1 MSSKVGQGAYAKAF
15 VSHLVAREPYR
26 LRDLAVRMRDTGGP
40 VEAMDA
46 SLASL
51 GPLWE
56 WFVAYVLSDCPGVP
70 DDVRLS
76 RWPRLDDDSAKA
88 RAVRRRAAAAEGLEH
103 YLRLV
108 LQCWEPPAE
117 WTVLVGNNGPFDLA
131 RHEPGITRPQG
142 SIIPTGFLL
151 GLAQA
156 IPENTRGARGPE
168 ELLRQV
174 VIIRLNRQELPVEE
188 ALPSVLAPYLTM
200 DLPPMPEIAQIATLA
215 RLEAELEAE
224 LAAAAATAPPPEP
237 RVGSEEVLARGPGIG
252 LEEPWLL
259 APLPAQTVAAG
270 LTAAGFTS
278 QGTERVLPADLL
290 VDGGEVHHRDQAAV
304 ITTLVHDGELR
315 ALHLEPVND
324 VPSLWDPMHASL
336 ADLARALG
344 AHLGLEDDLD

>member
-1 MSSKVGQGAYAKAF
+1 MSPKVSQRAYTKAF

-56 WFVAYVLSDCPGVP
+56 WFVEYVLADCPGVP
-70 DDVRLS
+70 EDVRLS
-76 RWPRLDDDSAKA
+76 RWPRAGDESAEV
-88 RAVRRRAAAAEGLEH
+88 RVERRRASAAEGLEH

-108 LQCWEPPAE
+108 LLRWQAPAE
-117 WTVLVGNNGPFDLA
+117 WTVVVTSNGPFDLA
-131 RHEPGITRPQG
+131 YLEPAITRPQG
-142 SIIPTGFLL
+142 ALAPTGFLFVM
-151 GLAQA
+151 AHH
-156 IPENTRGARGPE
+156 IPENIRGARGPE
-168 ELLRQV
+168 ALLRQV
-174 VIIRLNRQELPVEE
+174 VIFRLSLQELPVEE
-188 ALPSVLAPYLTM
+188 ALPSVLVPYLTM

-215 RLEAELEAE
+215 RLEAEFEAE